1 MENANL
7 YVAAVYKLNITS
19 EVRAILFATFGLN
32 FDSTVI
38 EFKWTV
44 FTLVFPMEICEPVFC
59 NESFMTFW
67 NKRHGYLPKLS

>member
-38 EFKWTV
+38 EFK
-44 FTLVFPMEICEPVFC
+44 
-59 NESFMTFW
+59 
-67 NKRHGYLPKLS
+67 